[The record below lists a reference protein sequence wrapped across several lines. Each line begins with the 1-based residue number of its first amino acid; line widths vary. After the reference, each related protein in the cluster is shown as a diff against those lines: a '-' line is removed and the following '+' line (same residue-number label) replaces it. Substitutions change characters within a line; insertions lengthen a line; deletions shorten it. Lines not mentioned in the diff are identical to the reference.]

1 MSSRHSSSPERGIR
15 RAYSTWK
22 NRELDVTGTFVT
34 LNIGNTLRGF
44 CGMLG
49 ASISLAKA
57 IADSATQTALNNPR
71 MAPVTFI
78 ELP

>member
-1 MSSRHSSSPERGIR
+1 
-15 RAYSTWK
+15 
-22 NRELDVTGTFVT
+22 
-34 LNIGNTLRGF
+34 
-44 CGMLG
+44 MLG